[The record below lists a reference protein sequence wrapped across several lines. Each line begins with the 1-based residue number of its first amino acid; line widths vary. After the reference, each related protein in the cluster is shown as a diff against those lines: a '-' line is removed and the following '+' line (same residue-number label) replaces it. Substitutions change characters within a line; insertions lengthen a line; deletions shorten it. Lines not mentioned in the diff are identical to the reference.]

1 MKIQIREDSVTIE
14 GYVNA
19 VERASKPLYSRLGK
33 FVEKICAGAFK
44 RALGRAEDV
53 RILLNHDWS
62 KDLGGIK
69 DGNLELEEDNIGLH
83 ARATITDPEVIKDA
97 RNGDLVGW
105 SFGFDDVDV
114 ENSRDEE
121 TGLPFRKVKDLNLA
135 EVSLLNRRKS
145 PAYVGTLVN
154 VRDDGS
160 ALFYSEDNI
169 SDKVDVVR
177 YDLDQAN
184 ETASEV
190 VEEIQTEIR
199 SEDNTQDVISKDPV
213 ATPEVNEVSSDYYAR
228 YKSQIA
234 ELKSLVKTNKE
245 D

>member
-1 MKIQIREDSVTIE
+1 MKIQIRADSVTIE

-19 VERASKPLYSRLGK
+19 VERASKPLNSRLGR
-33 FVEKICAGAFK
+33 FVEKICAGAFN
-44 RALGRAEDV
+44 RALGRADDV

-62 KDLGGIK
+62 RDLGGIK

-105 SFGFDDVDV
+105 SFGFDDVNV
-114 ENSRDEE
+114 EETRDDE

-135 EVSLLNRRKS
+135 EVSLLNRKKT

-160 ALFYSEDNI
+160 TVYYSEDTEDEVEI
-169 SDKVDVVR
+169 IDETTKEALEELRAEDPQE
-177 YDLDQAN
+177 DQ
-184 ETASEV
+184 
-190 VEEIQTEIR
+190 
-199 SEDNTQDVISKDPV
+199 KDPETS
-213 ATPEVNEVSSDYYAR
+213 APEIKEVSSDYYAR
-228 YKSQIA
+228 YRNIIS
-234 ELKSLVKTNKE
+234 ELKALVNN
-245 D
+245 

>member
-1 MKIQIREDSVTIE
+1 MKIQIRADSVTIE

-19 VERASKPLYSRLGK
+19 VERASKPLNSRLGK

-160 ALFYSEDNI
+160 TVYYSEDNI
-169 SDKVDVVR
+169 TEKIETIDETVNG
-177 YDLDQAN
+177 LD
-184 ETASEV
+184 ETT
-190 VEEIQTEIR
+190 VEAIDEIR
-199 SEDNTQDVISKDPV
+199 AEDIAQGDISKDPET
-213 ATPEVNEVSSDYYAR
+213 APVNDDIKSYDNSR
-228 YKSQIA
+228 YKNIIA
-234 ELKSLVKTNKE
+234 ELKESLVKN
-245 D
+245 

>member
-19 VERASKPLYSRLGK
+19 VERASKPLYSRLGR

-53 RILLNHDWS
+53 RILLNHDWTR
-62 KDLGGIK
+62 DLGGIK

-105 SFGFDDVDV
+105 SFGFDDLPNGV
-114 ENSRDEE
+114 EETRDEE
-121 TGLPFRKVKDLNLA
+121 TGLPFRKVKDLKLY

-160 ALFYSEDNI
+160 TILYSEDTEDEAELI
-169 SDKVDVVR
+169 D
-177 YDLDQAN
+177 
-184 ETASEV
+184 ETTKEAL
-190 VEEIQTEIR
+190 EEIREDTQVETKEPETEPAK
-199 SEDNTQDVISKDPV
+199 T
-213 ATPEVNEVSSDYYAR
+213 EVSSDYYAR
-228 YKSQIA
+228 YRNIIN
-234 ELKSLVKTNKE
+234 ELKELVKN
-245 D
+245 

>member
-1 MKIQIREDSVTIE
+1 MKILVREDSVTIE

-19 VERASKPLYSRLGK
+19 VERASKPLYSRLGR

-53 RILLNHDWS
+53 RILLNHDWQR
-62 KDLGGIK
+62 DLGGIK

-105 SFGFDDVDV
+105 SFGFDDLPNGV
-114 ENSRDEE
+114 EETRDEE
-121 TGLPFRKVKDLNLA
+121 TGLPFRKVKDLALY
-135 EVSLLNRRKS
+135 EVSLLNRRKT

-160 ALFYSEDNI
+160 TILYSEDTE
-169 SDKVDVVR
+169 DE
-177 YDLDQAN
+177 A
-184 ETASEV
+184 EV
-190 VEEIQTEIR
+190 IVEEVRAEDIAQGTVSEAAKEPETEPAK
-199 SEDNTQDVISKDPV
+199 T
-213 ATPEVNEVSSDYYAR
+213 EVSSEYYAR
-228 YKSQIA
+228 YRNIIA
-234 ELKSLVKTNKE
+234 EFKNSVNN
-245 D
+245 

>member
-1 MKIQIREDSVTIE
+1 MKIQIRADSVTIE

-19 VERASKPLYSRLGK
+19 VERASKPLNSRLGK
-33 FVEKICAGAFK
+33 FVEKICAGAFN
-44 RALGRAEDV
+44 RALGRADDV

-62 KDLGGIK
+62 RDLGGIK

-105 SFGFDDVDV
+105 SFGFDDVNV
-114 ENSRDEE
+114 EETRDEE

-160 ALFYSEDNI
+160 VVYYAEDTESNVELI
-169 SDKVDVVR
+169 
-177 YDLDQAN
+177 DLEERAEEAQ
-184 ETASEV
+184 SEV
-190 VEEIQTEIR
+190 
-199 SEDNTQDVISKDPV
+199 KDPEPN
-213 ATPEVNEVSSDYYAR
+213 TPEVKEVSSEYYAR

>member
-19 VERASKPLYSRLGK
+19 VERASKPLNSRLGK

-145 PAYVGTLVN
+145 PAYAGTLVN

-160 ALFYSEDNI
+160 TVYYSEDNI
-169 SDKVDVVR
+169 TEKIETIDETTKEALEEIRAEDIAQGTVSETKDP
-177 YDLDQAN
+177 
-184 ETASEV
+184 ETAPANDDIKSY
-190 VEEIQTEIR
+190 
-199 SEDNTQDVISKDPV
+199 DNS
-213 ATPEVNEVSSDYYAR
+213 R
-228 YKSQIA
+228 YKNIIA
-234 ELKSLVKTNKE
+234 ELKESLVKN
-245 D
+245 

>member
-19 VERASKPLYSRLGK
+19 VERASKPLYSRLGR

-53 RILLNHDWS
+53 RILLNHDWQR
-62 KDLGGIK
+62 DLGGIK

-105 SFGFDDVDV
+105 SFGFDDLPNGV
-114 ENSRDEE
+114 EETRDEE
-121 TGLPFRKVKDLNLA
+121 TGLPFRKVKDLKLY

-160 ALFYSEDNI
+160 TILYSEDI
-169 SDKVDVVR
+169 EDKAELID
-177 YDLDQAN
+177 
-184 ETASEV
+184 ETTKEAL
-190 VEEIQTEIR
+190 EEIREDTQVETKEPETEPAK
-199 SEDNTQDVISKDPV
+199 T
-213 ATPEVNEVSSDYYAR
+213 EVSSEYYAR
-228 YKSQIA
+228 YRNIIA
-234 ELKSLVKTNKE
+234 ELKGLVNN
-245 D
+245 